1 MAFKS
6 LFSADSWNK
15 ILAYRWVRILF
26 LPSAFKIGLLVT
38 LLFSYLAHEYYIHQ
52 QIGATQSNPVFRLV
66 ETIHQKSIDWR
77 MLTRGERAGADNV
90 IMVTID
96 EASLEKMG
104 RWPWS
109 RDQIA
114 KIINSLLANNIKAM
128 GFDIIFS
135 ESDTNQ
141 TLRALDAVKG
151 VENLSPEAHAVV
163 QSQIDQADTDQVL
176 AGAVKTGQSKLVMGA
191 YFDSRTDQFYPF
203 QELCAEVYL
212 QNKPDFLAISKQAQL
227 IPDLD
232 EAPAAL
238 PEGIKELLGVVFQL
252 VEDQH
257 KQEFG
262 EVKNAS
268 DQIDLDKKIEAS
280 KEAYC
285 DRFLTDKDEHLSTY
299 QEAWAEISQKD
310 DELKGIDFNAW
321 LEQIRDIK
329 TLRNPVERTGRW
341 WTNFPKLGEQTAL
354 TGFFNAFLDSDGTIR
369 KTRLVSRYGGR
380 YFPSLPFQMYLIEK
394 NAGGALLQLTQ
405 SLRDPGSKEVKE
417 LMVND
422 AEGEK
427 ITSIPVDEEGR
438 LTVNYAGP
446 RYMFPHVSAVEVISD
461 KPTMTVLQRVKG
473 RVTERTVNKAE
484 FLKDKLVLLGATAVG
499 IFDLRV
505 TPFDENFPGL
515 ETHANILD
523 NLIRK
528 DFMLSP
534 SDEVVKMPLFLLIL
548 GLLLSFIL
556 KKIGAVAGL
565 LSSALT
571 ATAIYFVDQKFLFGR
586 GQVVAIILPLAMSLS
601 IYVLVTFYK
610 YLTEERKKKA
620 LKGTFEKYVSPSI
633 VNEILAAPG
642 NIELGGKKVRMSV
655 MFSDV
660 RGFTTISEKLDPQV
674 LTKVL
679 NTYLTPMTK
688 LVFDNKGTLD
698 KYMGDAI
705 MAFFGAPVTYSDHAK
720 HACRCALQMMLKLK
734 EIQAD
739 FKAKNMPEI
748 DIGIGINTGEMNVG
762 NMGSD
767 IVRSYT
773 VMGDSVNLGSR
784 LEGINKEYG
793 THIIV
798 SEFTYEDIK
807 DSFIC
812 REVDRVRVKGKR
824 LPVRIFELVAEGK
837 TDDRTQQVLK
847 HFGAGYELYMK
858 QDWSAALAE
867 FNGAL
872 AIDSEDSPTQLFI
885 ERCQAYLAEP
895 PPTDW
900 DGVYEMK
907 TK

>member
-1 MAFKS
+1 MAFKF
-6 LFSADSWNK
+6 LFSAELWNK
-15 ILAYRWVRILF
+15 LLAQRWVRILI

-38 LLFSYLAHEYYIHQ
+38 LLFSYGAHEYYLHLQVGRAQDHQ
-52 QIGATQSNPVFRLV
+52 ILRLID
-66 ETIHQKSIDWR
+66 TLHQKSVDWR
-77 MLTRGERAGADNV
+77 MLTRGERAGTDKV

-104 RWPWS
+104 RWPWP

-114 KIINSLLANNIKAM
+114 KIINSLLAHDIKAM
-128 GFDIIFS
+128 GFDIIFA

-141 TLRALDAVKG
+141 TLRALDAVKS
-151 VENLSPEAHAVV
+151 VETLSPEAQTAI
-163 QSQIDQADTDQVL
+163 QTQIEQADTDQVL
-176 AGAVKTGQSKLVMGA
+176 AKAVKAGQSKLVMGA

-212 QNKPDFLAISKQAQL
+212 QQKSDFLAISKQAQL
-227 IPDLD
+227 VPDLD
-232 EAPAAL
+232 EVATTL
-238 PEGIKELLGVVFQL
+238 PEGIKELLSIVFQSI
-252 VEDQH
+252 EDQH

-262 EVKNAS
+262 EVKTPS
-268 DQIDLDKKIEAS
+268 DQIDLDKKIEAA
-280 KEAYC
+280 KETYC
-285 DRFLTDKDEHLSTY
+285 DRFLTSKDEHLDTY
-299 QEAWAEISQKD
+299 REAWAEISQKED
-310 DELKGIDFNAW
+310 DVKGVEFDTW
-321 LEQIRDIK
+321 LQQFRDVNN
-329 TLRNPVERTGRW
+329 LRNPVERTGRW
-341 WTNFPKLGEQTAL
+341 WINFPKLGEQTVL

-380 YFPSLPFQMYLIEK
+380 YFPSLPFQMFLNEK
-394 NAGGALLQLTQ
+394 NSSGALLRL
-405 SLRDPGSKEVKE
+405 SASMRDPGSKEVVE

-422 AEGEK
+422 SEGEK
-427 ITSIPVDEEGR
+427 IVSIPVDEEGR
-438 LTVNYAGP
+438 LAVNYAGP
-446 RYMFPHVSAVEVISD
+446 RYMFPHLSAVEVISD
-461 KPTMTVLQRVKG
+461 KPTLTVLQRVNG

-515 ETHANILD
+515 ETHANVLD
-523 NLIRK
+523 NLIRN

-534 SDEVVKMPLFLLIL
+534 SDEVVKMPLFMLLL
-548 GLLLSFIL
+548 GLLLSLIL

-565 LSSALT
+565 LSSAVT
-571 ATAIYFVDQKFLFGR
+571 ATALYYIDQKFLFGR
-586 GQVVAIILPLAMSLS
+586 GLVIAIVLPLIMSLS
-601 IYVLVTFYK
+601 IYVMVTFYK

-705 MAFFGAPVTYSDHAK
+705 MAFFGAPVTDPDHAK
-720 HACRCALQMMLKLK
+720 YACRCALQMMEKLR
-734 EIQAD
+734 EIQID

-793 THIIV
+793 THIII

-807 DSFIC
+807 NEFVC

-837 TDDRTQQVLK
+837 VDDKTQKLLK
-847 HFGAGYELYMK
+847 YFSAGYDLYLK
-858 QDWSAALAE
+858 QDWTAALTEFNAALATE
-867 FNGAL
+867 
-872 AIDSEDSPTQLFI
+872 SKDSPTQLFI
-885 ERCQAYLAEP
+885 ERCQTYLELP
-895 PPTDW
+895 PPSDW